1 MVSGILKLDIMW
13 TNSLHEKCALQ
24 LLPFKKCALQLLPFK
39 NITSIY
45 MASLSM
51 PVPHMTAN

>member
-1 MVSGILKLDIMW
+1 MLMVSGILKLDIMW
-13 TNSLHEKCALQ
+13 TNSLHE
-24 LLPFKKCALQLLPFK
+24 KCALQLLPFK